1 MSRNEDTGG
10 RLWRILINTSQQ
22 CKSFLKPEFPAYLLQ
37 CRARHVSHCLNQAQK
52 AQQGLM
58 SPYWLGPDTW
68 SKLLALL
75 GWLYNMYQSL
85 GSSAVWWVFWL
96 GWISLVRFVLL
107 VDFNLITQETASF
120 PKKMKVLTRQWHQT
134 NSQNN
139 WRKPCMASQS
149 RDMNRI

>member
-1 MSRNEDTGG
+1 MRTQEAGFGESWSTHHNNAKVSWNLNFQHIFSNVVLDMYHIVLIKLKKHNRVWWVHTGWD
-10 RLWRILINTSQQ
+10 LTLDPT
-22 CKSFLKPEFPAYLLQ
+22 
-37 CRARHVSHCLNQAQK
+37 
-52 AQQGLM
+52 
-58 SPYWLGPDTW
+58 
-68 SKLLALL
+68 LALL